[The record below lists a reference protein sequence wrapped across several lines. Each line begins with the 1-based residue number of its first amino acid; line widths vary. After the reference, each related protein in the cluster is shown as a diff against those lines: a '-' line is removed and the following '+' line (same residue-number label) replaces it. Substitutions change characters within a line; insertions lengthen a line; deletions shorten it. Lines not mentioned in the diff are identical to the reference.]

1 MGERRCY
8 HERILESLTSPDH
21 FLSAV
26 SDTMAQ
32 NHMMLP
38 WIGNLAQPKV
48 CLPQKMTAVLCH
60 NRCFV
65 GYRFFHNVG
74 GGANASIYCML
85 RTLER
90 IKEMEGRLPETF
102 YYQVDGGLKNSNLA
116 TLGYCEFIVARR
128 LVDKVVVTR
137 LIVGHTHCDIDAFFG
152 VIWKKIRDATIL
164 TPQQYEEAIK
174 EAFASVGIPIII
186 EDVFVV
192 PDFQAF
198 ISPHLLDISRA
209 FKQEYTKL
217 QWIFEYI
224 GYCESCSS
232 GARPLCKACAD
243 FPNGVKVS
251 KLNLVRIPIVIY
263 VS

>member
-102 YYQVDGGLKNSNLA
+102 YYQVDGGSENSNLA

-174 EAFASVGIPIII
+174 EALASVGIPIII

-209 FKQEYTKL
+209 FKL